1 MSALGIHTLCSQW
14 GRFGLYSFFID
25 GSEPVIVDTGVAV
38 SPAGGMAPALQQL
51 GRRIEDVRWILLT
64 HGHIDHIGGAH
75 ALWELTG
82 RKAKVVMHEA
92 DAHFLRSRRAH
103 VEEYLSA
110 RGRYIKDPEGEARI
124 AAACRA
130 AISGEMEPHRLVR
143 HGDELSLGPD
153 LTVTVHG
160 VPGHTAGSVAYVVE
174 GQRDVFVGDAV
185 QIHGAANGFPSYVD
199 PDAYR
204 DSLLHLRDQVKPNRL
219 FLGHAYRSQGAEP
232 SGVELQREQ
241 AAARIQESLDIE
253 ARVRAATQNPGVDG
267 PAVASGAYA
276 PFCCIADQLR
286 YLGDPTLE
294 PSPFFTTMNGYF
306 HKGYRS

>member
-1 MSALGIHTLCSQW
+1 MKAADIHVLPSQW

-25 GSEPVIVDTGVAV
+25 GSEPAIVDTGVTV
-38 SPAGGMAPALQQL
+38 SPAGGIAPGLAKL

-82 RKAKVVMHEA
+82 RKAKVVIHEA
-92 DAHFLRSRRAH
+92 DAPFLRSRRTH
-103 VEEYLSA
+103 VEEYLAA
-110 RGRYIKDPEGEARI
+110 RGRYLQDPDGEAKI
-124 AAACRA
+124 TAACQA
-130 AISGEMEPHRLVR
+130 AISGEMEPHRVVR

-153 LTVTVHG
+153 VTLTVHG

-204 DSLLHLRDQVKPNRL
+204 ASLLHLRDHVKPNRM

-232 SGVELQREQ
+232 LGVELDRAQS
-241 AAARIQESLDIE
+241 AAALQESLDIE
-253 ARVRAATQNPGVDG
+253 ARVRAATHEPGIDG
-267 PAVASGAYA
+267 PAVLKGTHS
-276 PFCCIADQLR
+276 PFCCIAHQLR
-286 YLGDPTLE
+286 YAGDPTLE

-306 HKGYRS
+306 RKGYRS